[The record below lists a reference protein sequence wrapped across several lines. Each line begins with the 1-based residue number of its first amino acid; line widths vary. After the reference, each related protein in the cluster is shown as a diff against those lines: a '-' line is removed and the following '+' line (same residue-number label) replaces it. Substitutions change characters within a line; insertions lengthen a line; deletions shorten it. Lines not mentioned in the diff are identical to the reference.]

1 MYGAAFDSWCIA
13 SERDPQK
20 HRRMKKAL
28 SGSFSH
34 RALIEQEQIVAG
46 CVERFVA
53 KIGERGLLDNKNIN
67 DKKKK
72 GQEEEGLDMTKWY
85 EMVAFDVLGE
95 LGE

>member
-1 MYGAAFDSWCIA
+1 M
-13 SERDPQK
+13 
-20 HRRMKKAL
+20 
-28 SGSFSH
+28 
-34 RALIEQEQIVAG
+34 AG